1 MWSISQIKLS
11 SIEKIRIRSLR
22 TQPLGF
28 LRRKQTWNK
37 SDRGRKGWRWKQQR
51 KQQCRQ
57 EHLLARAKAFNIATV
72 FIVSTACQA
81 AATQGTHQYQS
92 SHKGFELLK
101 MRSKT
106 SRSLTT
112 AWHESWKQV
121 RQIWWTVFQ
130 GSVFRGTV
138 FFVAKR
144 SWHCLRGSRTQYSA
158 IWRVCFRSPIN
169 LLTLQLRRLYNVQ
182 CTLWIDRP
190 QAPHTDHPGS
200 GSGSHGQTTMTSVL
214 RILWK
219 PLRIKTFRFINPIM
233 LKWTQTQ

>member
-1 MWSISQIKLS
+1 MWSISEIKLS

-37 SDRGRKGWRWKQQR
+37 SDRVRKGWRWEQQQKQQW
-51 KQQCRQ
+51 RQ
-57 EHLLARAKAFNIATV
+57 EHLLARAKAFNLATV

-121 RQIWWTVFQ
+121 CSRF
-130 GSVFRGTV
+130 GELYFRDLYFGERYFLLQKEADIVYEEAAHSTLR
-138 FFVAKR
+138 FEEFVLGVL
-144 SWHCLRGSRTQYSA
+144 S
-158 IWRVCFRSPIN
+158 IF
-169 LLTLQLRRLYNVQ
+169 LLYKETVQ
-182 CTLWIDRP
+182 CTMYNVHYGST
-190 QAPHTDHPGS
+190 PHRTP
-200 GSGSHGQTTMTSVL
+200 
-214 RILWK
+214 RIS
-219 PLRIKTFRFINPIM
+219 IGES
-233 LKWTQTQ
+233 

>member
-1 MWSISQIKLS
+1 MWSISEIKLS

-37 SDRGRKGWRWKQQR
+37 SDRVRKGWRWKQQR
-51 KQQCRQ
+51 KQQWRQ
-57 EHLLARAKAFNIATV
+57 EHLLARAKAFNLATV

-112 AWHESWKQV
+112 AWHESWNKCARLV
-121 RQIWWTVFQ
+121 NCISGICISGNGIFCCK
-130 GSVFRGTV
+130 
-138 FFVAKR
+138 KR
-144 SWHCLRGSRTQYSA
+144 
-158 IWRVCFRSPIN
+158 
-169 LLTLQLRRLYNVQ
+169 LTLFTRK
-182 CTLWIDRP
+182 
-190 QAPHTDHPGS
+190 PHT
-200 GSGSHGQTTMTSVL
+200 VL
-214 RILWK
+214 SD
-219 PLRIKTFRFINPIM
+219 
-233 LKWTQTQ
+233 LKSLF

>member
-37 SDRGRKGWRWKQQR
+37 SDRVRKGWRLKQQQ
-51 KQQCRQ
+51 KQQWLQ
-57 EHLLARAKAFNIATV
+57 EHLLARAKAFNLATV

-121 RQIWWTVFQ
+121 RRFGELYFRALYFGERYFLLQKEADIVYEEAAHSTLRFEEFVLGVLSIFLLYNKGDCTMYNVHY
-130 GSVFRGTV
+130 GST
-138 FFVAKR
+138 A
-144 SWHCLRGSRTQYSA
+144 
-158 IWRVCFRSPIN
+158 
-169 LLTLQLRRLYNVQ
+169 LRRP
-182 CTLWIDRP
+182 TLITQDQDRGVMDRL
-190 QAPHTDHPGS
+190 QWHLSWESYENHLE
-200 GSGSHGQTTMTSVL
+200 L
-214 RILWK
+214 RLSDLSI
-219 PLRIKTFRFINPIM
+219 
-233 LKWTQTQ
+233 Q